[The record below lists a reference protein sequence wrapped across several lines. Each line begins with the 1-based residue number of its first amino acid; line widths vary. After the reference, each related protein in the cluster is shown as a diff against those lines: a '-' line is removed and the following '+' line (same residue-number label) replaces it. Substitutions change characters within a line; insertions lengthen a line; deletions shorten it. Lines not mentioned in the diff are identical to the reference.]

1 MLRRCL
7 LAALLAA
14 PAAAHSSLLRPP
26 CRNSIEH
33 TLPQWQ
39 KNPFYSAP
47 DGWGCDC
54 KNGTSACNVGQAC
67 FWFSQGTTI
76 GCEHATGAPSNPNTQ
91 SFCNSSMKA
100 TVNDPKL
107 RTYNRAA
114 AAGSAAD
121 IYKHNPWRAPGS
133 APVFHPCKY
142 AAADLALAQPFAV
155 ARLPRARTQAYIR
168 AFGCVCVCRWDGGW
182 RPAPAGRRGRVHNHE
197 DRQAGRSWLRPP
209 LHSHRHRLES
219 RLDRPDGPLDS
230 RKVREQPPPHPPA
243 LLPFYLPASLSAAR
257 FNITAAN

>member
-168 AFGCVCVCRWDGGW
+168 AFGCVCVCRWDGRW

-197 DRQAGRSWLRPP
+197 DRQAG
-209 LHSHRHRLES
+209 
-219 RLDRPDGPLDS
+219 
-230 RKVREQPPPHPPA
+230 
-243 LLPFYLPASLSAAR
+243 
-257 FNITAAN
+257 